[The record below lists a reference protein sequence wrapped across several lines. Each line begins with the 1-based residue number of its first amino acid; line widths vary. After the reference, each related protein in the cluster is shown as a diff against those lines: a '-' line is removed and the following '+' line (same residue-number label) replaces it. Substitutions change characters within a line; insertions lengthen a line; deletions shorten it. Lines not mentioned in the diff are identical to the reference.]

1 MINRRIFFLTILLS
15 IIHVGAAEDKYAF
28 VTIYYPNGKLS
39 PSDFV
44 GIRTMY
50 RSFKSINSKA
60 EFLVLTLEETPK
72 AEIRILENDGMKVS
86 TIQVINAYTQ
96 HSVAADYQKYMH
108 LAALWDLTQ
117 YKRVAFVDYYT
128 IFVHNF
134 DSIFDCAYLC
144 VKDEQ
149 PLVCDDVPCSL

>member
-1 MINRRIFFLTILLS
+1 
-15 IIHVGAAEDKYAF
+15 
-28 VTIYYPNGKLS
+28 
-39 PSDFV
+39 
-44 GIRTMY
+44 
-50 RSFKSINSKA
+50 
-60 EFLVLTLEETPK
+60 
-72 AEIRILENDGMKVS
+72 MKVS

-96 HSVAADYQKYMH
+96 HNVAADYQKYMN

-134 DSIFDCAYLC
+134 DPIFDCAYRC